1 MKILL
6 TEKPSENG
14 YNQSLI
20 NAYTRAGHE
29 LTTGADAFFFSES
42 LPDMVHIHWPESLF
56 RWHAPRGMDSEQV
69 SRLITGRLNWF
80 KEHHVTI
87 INTIHNLAPHDRAG
101 TQDLDVYRQVIQH
114 ADILVH
120 HCHNSVKLLTDSY
133 PDILASKKNIVC
145 AHGDYLIEYCS
156 VSKAQARS
164 RYNIPPDRQV
174 ILNFGRQRPYKNEKF
189 IASVFSRLTSPS
201 KYLVIAG
208 IFDNPDNSRWLRIRN
223 RFRKRFPYRDRKY
236 IYRHFPSEEL
246 PDIITSADIIF
257 LGQRHALNSGLL
269 ALAATYKI
277 PVVCPDIGC
286 FREAMENWHCEFYTA
301 GDIDDAGRALQR
313 MSEKIK
319 HLENPDNSDW
329 LAGNS
334 WDHHVDMIIKALPG

>member
-29 LTTGADAFFFSES
+29 LVTGADAFFFSES
-42 LPDMVHIHWPESLF
+42 LPDMVHIQWPESLF
-56 RWHAPRGMDSEQV
+56 RWHAPGEMDSEQV
-69 SRLITGRLNWF
+69 SRLITERLDWF
-80 KEHHVTI
+80 KENHVTI
-87 INTIHNLAPHDRAG
+87 VNTIHNLAPHDRAG
-101 TQDLDVYRQVIQH
+101 TQDLDVYRQVIRH

-120 HCHNSVKLLTDSY
+120 HCHKSVELLAKSY
-133 PDILASKKNIVC
+133 PEIVAGKKNIVC
-145 AHGDYLIEYCS
+145 PHGDYLIEYRS
-156 VSKAQARS
+156 ASKTQARS
-164 RYNIPPDRQV
+164 RYDIAPDRLV

-189 IASVFSRLTSPS
+189 IASVFKRVKSPS
-201 KYLVIAG
+201 KYLVMAG

-269 ALAATYKI
+269 ALAATFRK

-301 GDIDDAGRALQR
+301 GDIKDAGHALQR

-319 HLENPDNSDW
+319 HLDNPDNSEW
-329 LAGNS
+329 LAINS
-334 WDHHVDMIIKALPG
+334 WDNHIKGIIEALPG